1 MNLHQQIKKYR
12 MAANYSQEELADHL
26 YVSRQTI
33 SNWETGKNYP
43 DIHSLLLMSSLFHV
57 TLDELVKGDL
67 EIMKETIQKENVQKF
82 TRLAAVFT
90 ALFIIFIISAA
101 PLFYYL
107 KEIGIIIFL
116 CFAAVLLVIAIQVE
130 KMKKDY
136 DTQTY
141 KEIVAFMNGERLD
154 EMQKR
159 EEYGKRPYQKYSL
172 AILFG
177 IITFIITMLLLYIF
191 SQIS

>member
-82 TRLAAVFT
+82 THLASVFT
-90 ALFIIFIISAA
+90 VLFIIFIISAA

-107 KEIGIIIFL
+107 KEAGVIIFI
-116 CFAAVLLVIAIQVE
+116 CFAVVLVVIAMQVE

-159 EEYGKRPYQKYSL
+159 EEYGKRTYQKFSL
-172 AILFG
+172 AILSG
-177 IITFIITMLLLYIF
+177 IIMFIITMLLLYIF
-191 SQIS
+191 SLIS